1 MTEMDTH
8 MIVELIGYF
17 SSLLVL
23 VSFLMTSVIRLRIVN
38 SIGAII
44 FTVYATIIGSYPTAL
59 MNLCLVGI
67 NMYNLYKLLKSPKRY
82 EVICEEPEAAG
93 LKYFLN
99 HYAEDIKKFFP
110 DFCPGKIEDAA
121 AYMVV
126 HDTVPAGVLIG
137 RVKADKSLEIALDYT
152 TPQYRD
158 CSVGRYLY
166 GELSGQGIAKL
177 SFPNAPGG
185 HEEYLKKVGF
195 VKENGVYERK
205 I

>member
-1 MTEMDTH
+1 MDTH
-8 MIVELIGYF
+8 MIVEMIGYF

-82 EVICEEPEAAG
+82 EVITEEPEAAG
-93 LKYFLN
+93 LQYFLN
-99 HYAEDIKKFFP
+99 HYAEDIRKFFP
-110 DFCPGKIEDAA
+110 DFKLGETAADA

-126 HDTVPAGVLIG
+126 HDTVPAGVLLG
-137 RVKADKSLEIALDYT
+137 KRRADGSLEIALDYT

-166 GELSGQGIAKL
+166 GALGGQGIVKL
-177 SFPNAPGG
+177 LFPNAPKE
-185 HEEYLKKVGF
+185 HVDYLEKVGF
-195 VKENGVYERK
+195 VKENGIYERK

>member
-1 MTEMDTH
+1 MDTR
-8 MIVELIGYF
+8 MIVELVGYF

-67 NMYNLYKLLKSPKRY
+67 NMYNLHKLLKSQKRY
-82 EVICEEPEAAG
+82 DVITEEPEAAG
-93 LKYFLN
+93 LQYFLN
-99 HYAEDIKKFFP
+99 YYAEDIRKFFP
-110 DFCPGKIEDAA
+110 DFRSGETEADA

-126 HDTVPAGVLIG
+126 HDTIPAGVLLG
-137 RVKADKSLEIALDYT
+137 RKKGDGTLEISLDYT

-166 GELSGQGIAKL
+166 GALGGQGIVKL
-177 SFPNAPGG
+177 SFPDAPAE
-185 HEEYLKKVGF
+185 HEDYLKKVGF
-195 VKENGVYERK
+195 VKENGVYERT

>member
-1 MTEMDTH
+1 MDTH

-82 EVICEEPEAAG
+82 EVITEEPEAAG
-93 LKYFLN
+93 MRYFLN
-99 HYAEDIKKFFP
+99 HYAEDIRKFFP
-110 DFCPGKIEDAA
+110 DFRAEKIAADA

-126 HDTVPAGVLIG
+126 HDTVPAGVLLG
-137 RVKADKSLEIALDYT
+137 KRKADGSLEISLDYT

-166 GELSGQGIAKL
+166 GELGGQGIAKL
-177 SFPNAPGG
+177 SFPNAPDG
-185 HEEYLKKVGF
+185 HVDYLKKVGF

>member
-1 MTEMDTH
+1 MDTH

-38 SIGAII
+38 SVGAII

-67 NMYNLYKLLKSPKRY
+67 NMYNLYKLLKSPKHY

-99 HYAEDIKKFFP
+99 H
-110 DFCPGKIEDAA
+110 
-121 AYMVV
+121 
-126 HDTVPAGVLIG
+126 
-137 RVKADKSLEIALDYT
+137 
-152 TPQYRD
+152 
-158 CSVGRYLY
+158 
-166 GELSGQGIAKL
+166 L
-177 SFPNAPGG
+177 SFL
-185 HEEYLKKVGF
+185 Y
-195 VKENGVYERK
+195 
-205 I
+205 

>member
-1 MTEMDTH
+1 MDTH
-8 MIVELIGYF
+8 MIVEMIGYF

-82 EVICEEPEAAG
+82 EVITEEPEAAG
-93 LKYFLN
+93 LQYFLN
-99 HYAEDIKKFFP
+99 HYAEDIKHFFP
-110 DFCPGKIEDAA
+110 DFGFAKSGADA

-126 HDTVPAGVLIG
+126 HDTVPAGVLLG
-137 RVKADKSLEIALDYT
+137 KKRADGNLEILLDYT

-166 GELSGQGIAKL
+166 GALGGQGIEKL
-177 SFPNAPGG
+177 TFPNAPEG
-185 HEEYLKKVGF
+185 HVDYLEKVGF
-195 VKENGVYERK
+195 VKTGGAYERK

>member
-1 MTEMDTH
+1 MDTH

-23 VSFLMTSVIRLRIVN
+23 VSFLMTSVIKLRIVN

-82 EVICEEPEAAG
+82 EVITEEPGAAG
-93 LKYFLN
+93 LQYFLN
-99 HYAEDIKKFFP
+99 HYAEDIRNFFP
-110 DFCPGKIEDAA
+110 DFHQGKTEADA

-126 HDTVPAGVLIG
+126 HDTVPAGVLLG
-137 RVKADKSLEIALDYT
+137 KKKADGVMEIVLDYT

-166 GELSGQGIAKL
+166 GVLGGQGVTKM
-177 SFPNAPGG
+177 SFPDAPAG
-185 HEEYLKKVGF
+185 HVDYLKRVGF
-195 VKENGVYERK
+195 VEENGVYERRN
-205 I
+205 

>member
-1 MTEMDTH
+1 MDTH

-67 NMYNLYKLLKSPKRY
+67 NMYNLYKLLKSPKHY
-82 EVICEEPEAAG
+82 EVITEEPEGAV
-93 LKYFLN
+93 LQYFLN
-99 HYAEDIKKFFP
+99 YYEEDIRKFFP
-110 DFCPGKIEDAA
+110 DFRLGKNAGDT

-126 HDTVPAGVLIG
+126 HDMVPAGVLLG
-137 RVKADKSLEIALDYT
+137 QKKGDGNLEIFLDYT

-158 CSVGRYLY
+158 CSVGQYLY
-166 GELSGQGIAKL
+166 GVLSGQGIAKL
-177 SFPNAPGG
+177 SFPNAPKE
-185 HEEYLKKVGF
+185 HEDYLEKAGF

-205 I
+205 V

>member
-1 MTEMDTH
+1 MDTH

-82 EVICEEPEAAG
+82 EVITEEPEAAG
-93 LKYFLN
+93 LQYFFKY
-99 HYAEDIKKFFP
+99 YEEDIRKFFP
-110 DFCPGKIEDAA
+110 DFKPGKLEADAA
-121 AYMVV
+121 YLVV
-126 HDTVPAGVLIG
+126 HDTVPAGVLLG
-137 RVKADKSLEIALDYT
+137 KRKADGGLEIALDYT

-166 GELSGQGIAKL
+166 GVLGGQGIAKL
-177 SFPNAPGG
+177 TFPDAPGG
-185 HEEYLKKVGF
+185 HEDYLKKVGF
-195 VKENGVYERK
+195 VKENGVYERT